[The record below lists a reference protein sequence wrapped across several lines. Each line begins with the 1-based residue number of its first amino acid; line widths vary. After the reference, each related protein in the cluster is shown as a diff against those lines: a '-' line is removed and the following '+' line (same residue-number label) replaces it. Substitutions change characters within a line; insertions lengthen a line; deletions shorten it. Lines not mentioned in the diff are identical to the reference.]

1 MREHGDRSSHPALF
15 QHPASGGTVMVKWI
29 IEPAT
34 VEALP
39 DILQIEEACFSA
51 PWTRKMLQAELCG
64 NPFAHFLLAKPVP
77 PDEVGSIS
85 IVGYLCFWVVFEEV
99 RLMNLAVIE
108 SMRHKGIAMAL
119 VIQALEEGLAQAAIR
134 AVLEVRASN
143 HAAHALYRRLGFRD
157 VTTRPTYYTNPTE
170 DALLMEL
177 DPIVSE
183 PERFTHEVGCEGGR
197 IRPRR

>member
-1 MREHGDRSSHPALF
+1 MGE
-15 QHPASGGTVMVKWI
+15 WI

-51 PWTRKMLQAELCG
+51 PWTRKMLHAELSG
-64 NPFAHFLLAKPVP
+64 NPFAHFLLAKQVP
-77 PDEVGSIS
+77 QGEAGPIS

-108 SMRHKGIAMAL
+108 SMRLKGIAKAL
-119 VIQALEEGLAQAAIR
+119 VTQALEVGLAQAAMC

-143 HAAHALYRRLGFRD
+143 HAAHALYRSLGFRD
-157 VTTRPTYYTNPTE
+157 VTTRPTYYTNPIE

-177 DPIVSE
+177 DPIVSDQGQLM
-183 PERFTHEVGCEGGR
+183 HEVDHEEGH
-197 IRPRR
+197 IKPLQ

>member
-1 MREHGDRSSHPALF
+1 MGEWS
-15 QHPASGGTVMVKWI
+15 

-34 VEALP
+34 VEAMP

-51 PWTRKMLQAELCG
+51 PWTRKMLEAELSG
-64 NPFAHFLLAKPVP
+64 NPFAHFLLAKQAPL
-77 PDEVGSIS
+77 DNVGSVS
-85 IVGYLCFWVVFEEV
+85 IVGYLCFWIVFEEV

-108 SMRHKGIAMAL
+108 SMRHKGIARAL
-119 VIQALEEGLAQAAIR
+119 VTQALEVGLAQAAIR

-143 HAAHALYRRLGFRD
+143 HAAHAFYRGLGFRD
-157 VTTRPTYYTNPTE
+157 VTTRPTYYTNPVE

-183 PERFTHEVGCEGGR
+183 SGRLTQEVGREGGR
-197 IRPRR
+197 IRPLQ

>member
-1 MREHGDRSSHPALF
+1 MAEW
-15 QHPASGGTVMVKWI
+15 V

-39 DILQIEEACFSA
+39 DILKIEEACFSA
-51 PWTRKMLQAELCG
+51 PWTRKMLEAELSG
-64 NPFAHFLLAKPVP
+64 NPFANFLVARKILLG
-77 PDEVGSIS
+77 EVGSVS
-85 IVGYLCFWVVFEEV
+85 IIGYLCFWVVFEEV

-108 SMRHKGIAMAL
+108 SMQHKGIARAL
-119 VIQALEEGLAQAAIR
+119 VTQALEVGLAQAAMR

-157 VTTRPTYYTNPTE
+157 VTTRPMYYTNPIE

-177 DPIVSE
+177 DPIVSGSASLM
-183 PERFTHEVGCEGGR
+183 REVSHEGGR
-197 IRPRR
+197 IRPLQ

>member
-1 MREHGDRSSHPALF
+1 MGEW
-15 QHPASGGTVMVKWI
+15 V

-34 VEALP
+34 VEALQ

-51 PWTRKMLQAELCG
+51 PWTRKMLEVELCG
-64 NPFAHFLLAKPVP
+64 NPFAHFLLAKQVP

-108 SMRHKGIAMAL
+108 SMRHKGIARAL
-119 VIQALEEGLAQAAIR
+119 VIQALEVGLAQAAIR

-157 VTTRPTYYTNPTE
+157 VTTRSTYYTNPTE

-183 PERFTHEVGCEGGR
+183 PERLTHEVGCEGGR
-197 IRPRR
+197 IRPRQ

>member
-1 MREHGDRSSHPALF
+1 
-15 QHPASGGTVMVKWI
+15 
-29 IEPAT
+29 
-34 VEALP
+34 
-39 DILQIEEACFSA
+39 
-51 PWTRKMLQAELCG
+51 MLQVELCG

-77 PDEVGSIS
+77 PLGEVGSIS

-108 SMRHKGIAMAL
+108 SMRHKGIARAL
-119 VIQALEEGLAQAAIR
+119 VIQALEVGLAQAAIR

-197 IRPRR
+197 IRPRQ

>member
-1 MREHGDRSSHPALF
+1 MGEWR
-15 QHPASGGTVMVKWI
+15 

-39 DILQIEEACFSA
+39 DILMIEEACFSA
-51 PWTRKMLQAELCG
+51 PWTRRMLEAELSG
-64 NPFAHFLLAKPVP
+64 NPFAHFLLAKRMP
-77 PDEVGSIS
+77 PGEVGSVS
-85 IVGYLCFWVVFEEV
+85 IIGYLCFWVVFEEV

-108 SMRHKGIAMAL
+108 SMQRKGVARAL
-119 VIQALEEGLAQAAIR
+119 VIQALEVGLAQAAVR

-143 HAAHALYRRLGFRD
+143 HAAHALYRSLGFRD
-157 VTTRPTYYTNPTE
+157 VTTRPKYYPNPIE

-183 PERFTHEVGCEGGR
+183 SGRLTHEVGREGGR
-197 IRPRR
+197 IRPLQ

>member
-1 MREHGDRSSHPALF
+1 MGE
-15 QHPASGGTVMVKWI
+15 WI

-39 DILQIEEACFSA
+39 DILHIEEACFSA
-51 PWTRKMLQAELCG
+51 PWTRKMFQIELNG
-64 NPFAHFLLAKPVP
+64 NPFAHFLVAKRVLQ
-77 PDEVGSIS
+77 DEVGPVS

-108 SMRHKGIAMAL
+108 SMRHKGIARAL
-119 VIQALEEGLAQAAIR
+119 VIQALEAGLAQAAVR

-143 HAAHALYRRLGFRD
+143 YAAHALYRGLGFRD
-157 VTTRPTYYTNPTE
+157 ITTRPRYYTNPIE

-183 PERFTHEVGCEGGR
+183 SGRLTEEVGLEGGR
-197 IRPRR
+197 IRPLR

>member
-1 MREHGDRSSHPALF
+1 MGE
-15 QHPASGGTVMVKWI
+15 WI

-108 SMRHKGIAMAL
+108 SMRHKGIARAL
-119 VIQALEEGLAQAAIR
+119 VIQALEAGVAQAAMR
-134 AVLEVRASN
+134 AVLEVRP
-143 HAAHALYRRLGFRD
+143 HDVPFLLEDGQVFFKLEFFRTQEPPEVIYGDRRLSSHYQGQGLKLSKHFR
-157 VTTRPTYYTNPTE
+157 
-170 DALLMEL
+170 
-177 DPIVSE
+177 S
-183 PERFTHEVGCEGGR
+183 
-197 IRPRR
+197 

>member
-1 MREHGDRSSHPALF
+1 MDEW
-15 QHPASGGTVMVKWI
+15 V

-39 DILQIEEACFSA
+39 DILHIEEACFSA
-51 PWTRKMLQAELCG
+51 PWTRKMLEAELSG
-64 NPFAHFLLAKPVP
+64 NPFAHFLLAKQTP
-77 PDEVGSIS
+77 PGEVGSVS
-85 IVGYLCFWVVFEEV
+85 IVGYLCFWIVFEEV

-108 SMRHKGIAMAL
+108 SMRHKGIAKAL
-119 VIQALEEGLAQAAIR
+119 VIQALEVGLTQAAIC

-143 HAAHALYRRLGFRD
+143 HAAHALYRSLGFRD
-157 VTTRPTYYTNPTE
+157 VTTRPMYYTNPIE

-183 PERFTHEVGCEGGR
+183 SGRWTHEVGCEGGR
-197 IRPRR
+197 IRPLQ

>member
-1 MREHGDRSSHPALF
+1 MAEW
-15 QHPASGGTVMVKWI
+15 V

-39 DILQIEEACFSA
+39 DILKIEEACFSA
-51 PWTRKMLQAELCG
+51 PWTRRMLEAELSG
-64 NPFAHFLLAKPVP
+64 NPFANFLVAKRILPGDV
-77 PDEVGSIS
+77 DSVSI
-85 IVGYLCFWVVFEEV
+85 IGYLCFWVVFEEV

-108 SMRHKGIAMAL
+108 SMRRKGIARAL
-119 VIQALEEGLAQAAIR
+119 VLQALEVGLVEAAMR

-143 HAAHALYRRLGFRD
+143 HAAHALYRNLGFRD
-157 VTTRPTYYTNPTE
+157 VTTRPTYYTNPIE

-183 PERFTHEVGCEGGR
+183 MGRLTDEVGREEGR
-197 IRPRR
+197 IRPLQ

>member
-1 MREHGDRSSHPALF
+1 MGEW
-15 QHPASGGTVMVKWI
+15 V

-39 DILQIEEACFSA
+39 AILQIEDSCFSA
-51 PWTRKMLQAELCG
+51 PWTRKMLEAELSG
-64 NPFAHFLLAKPVP
+64 NPFAHFLLAKRVTPG
-77 PDEVGSIS
+77 EAGSVT

-108 SMRHKGIAMAL
+108 SMRRKGIARTL
-119 VIQALEEGLAQAAIR
+119 VSRALELGVAQAAVR
-134 AVLEVRASN
+134 ALLEVRASN
-143 HAAHALYRRLGFRD
+143 YAAHSLYRSLGFHD
-157 VTTRPTYYTNPTE
+157 VTTRPTYYINPIE

-183 PERFTHEVGCEGGR
+183 SGGLTHEVGRDGGR
-197 IRPRR
+197 IRPQR

>member
-1 MREHGDRSSHPALF
+1 M
-15 QHPASGGTVMVKWI
+15 VMGEWI
-29 IEPAT
+29 IEPGT

-51 PWTRKMLQAELCG
+51 PWTRKMLEAELSG
-64 NPFAHFLLAKPVP
+64 NHFAHFLVAKQVSPG
-77 PDEVGSIS
+77 EVASVS

-108 SMRHKGIAMAL
+108 SMRHKGIAQTL
-119 VIQALEEGLAQAAIR
+119 VKQALEVGLAQAATC

-143 HAAHALYRRLGFRD
+143 HAAHALYRSLGFRD
-157 VTTRPTYYTNPTE
+157 VTTRPTYYSNPTE

-183 PERFTHEVGCEGGR
+183 SGQLTQEVGRDGGR
-197 IRPRR
+197 R

>member
-1 MREHGDRSSHPALF
+1 MMGE
-15 QHPASGGTVMVKWI
+15 WI

-34 VEALP
+34 VESLP
-39 DILQIEEACFSA
+39 DILHIEEACFSA
-51 PWTRKMLQAELCG
+51 PWTRKMLEAELRG
-64 NPFAHFLLAKPVP
+64 NPFAHFLLAKLVP
-77 PDEVGSIS
+77 PSDVGSIS

-108 SMRHKGIAMAL
+108 SMRHKGIAKAL
-119 VIQALEEGLAQAAIR
+119 VLQALEAGLTQAAMC

-143 HAAHALYRRLGFRD
+143 HAAHALYRSLGFRD
-157 VTTRPTYYTNPTE
+157 VTTRPMYYTNPIE

-183 PERFTHEVGCEGGR
+183 SGPLRTHEVDREGGR
-197 IRPRR
+197 IRPLQ

>member
-1 MREHGDRSSHPALF
+1 MGDW
-15 QHPASGGTVMVKWI
+15 V

-51 PWTRKMLQAELCG
+51 PWTRKMLEAELSG
-64 NPFAHFLLAKPVP
+64 NPFAHFLVAKQMPQGK
-77 PDEVGSIS
+77 VGSVS
-85 IVGYLCFWVVFEEV
+85 IVGYLCFWVVFEEL

-108 SMRHKGIAMAL
+108 SMRHKGIARAL
-119 VIQALEEGLAQAAIR
+119 VIQALAMGLAQAAKC
-134 AVLEVRASN
+134 AVLELRASN
-143 HAAHALYRRLGFRD
+143 HAAHALYRSLGFRD
-157 VTTRPTYYTNPTE
+157 VTTRPIYYTNPIE

-183 PERFTHEVGCEGGR
+183 TGRLTHEVGYEGGR
-197 IRPRR
+197 IRPLQ

>member
-1 MREHGDRSSHPALF
+1 MAEW
-15 QHPASGGTVMVKWI
+15 V

-39 DILQIEEACFSA
+39 DILKIEEACFSA
-51 PWTRKMLQAELCG
+51 PWTRKMLEAELSG
-64 NPFAHFLLAKPVP
+64 NPFANFLVAKQILLG
-77 PDEVGSIS
+77 EVGSVS
-85 IVGYLCFWVVFEEV
+85 IIGYLCFWVVFEEV

-108 SMRHKGIAMAL
+108 SMQHKGIARAL
-119 VIQALEEGLAQAAIR
+119 VTQALEVGLAQAAMR

-157 VTTRPTYYTNPTE
+157 VTTRPMYYTNPIE

-177 DPIVSE
+177 DPIVSGSAPLMLE
-183 PERFTHEVGCEGGR
+183 VSHEGER
-197 IRPRR
+197 IRPLQ

>member
-1 MREHGDRSSHPALF
+1 MAEW
-15 QHPASGGTVMVKWI
+15 V

-39 DILQIEEACFSA
+39 DILKIEEACFSA
-51 PWTRKMLQAELCG
+51 PWTRRMLEAELSG
-64 NPFAHFLLAKPVP
+64 NPFANFLVAKQILLG
-77 PDEVGSIS
+77 EVGSVS
-85 IVGYLCFWVVFEEV
+85 IIGYLCFWVVFEEV

-108 SMRHKGIAMAL
+108 SMQHKGIARAL
-119 VIQALEEGLAQAAIR
+119 VTQALEVGLAQAAMR

-157 VTTRPTYYTNPTE
+157 VTTRPMYYTNPIE

-177 DPIVSE
+177 DPIVSGAAPLARE
-183 PERFTHEVGCEGGR
+183 VSHEEGR
-197 IRPRR
+197 TRPLQ

>member
-1 MREHGDRSSHPALF
+1 MAEW
-15 QHPASGGTVMVKWI
+15 V

-39 DILQIEEACFSA
+39 DILKIEEACFSA
-51 PWTRKMLQAELCG
+51 PWTRKMLEAELSG
-64 NPFAHFLLAKPVP
+64 NPFANFLVAKQILLC
-77 PDEVGSIS
+77 EVGSVS
-85 IVGYLCFWVVFEEV
+85 IIGYLCFWVVFEEV

-108 SMRHKGIAMAL
+108 SMQHKGIARAL
-119 VIQALEEGLAQAAIR
+119 VTQALEVGLAQAAMR

-157 VTTRPTYYTNPTE
+157 VTTRPMYYTNPVE

-177 DPIVSE
+177 DPIVSGSA
-183 PERFTHEVGCEGGR
+183 PLMLEVSHEGGR
-197 IRPRR
+197 IRPLQ